1 MLKLTASLSKKLPIN
16 GIEFSSKSASAG
28 IEVEMP
34 SSANAE
40 EIRCRL
46 KQLYAALE
54 FSVDDQLGNP
64 TLNSDEGPSHPRP
77 NGNGR
82 KATEAQLKA
91 IRAISEDRGV
101 SGQQLRDL
109 LSQEFQVDQTDEL
122 SIRQASTLID
132 LLKQNGKVRRPD

>member
-1 MLKLTASLSKKLPIN
+1 MLKLTASISKKLPVE

-34 SSANAE
+34 SAANAE

-54 FSVDDQLGNP
+54 FSVDDQLANP
-64 TLNSDEGPSHPRP
+64 SQVSDQGPSHETHNGNGNG

-82 KATEAQLKA
+82 KATEAQIKA
-91 IRAISEDRGV
+91 ISAIADDRG
-101 SGQQLRDL
+101 
-109 LSQEFQVDQTDEL
+109 EMCPWC
-122 SIRQASTLID
+122 A
-132 LLKQNGKVRRPD
+132 